1 MAFHKLSYHMSYII
15 PDPLSIKNFKG
26 FPGGPTLGG
35 PTQRE
40 KNFGLTTYLNHII
53 SQMKARAIWQRQ

>member
-1 MAFHKLSYHMSYII
+1 MSYII